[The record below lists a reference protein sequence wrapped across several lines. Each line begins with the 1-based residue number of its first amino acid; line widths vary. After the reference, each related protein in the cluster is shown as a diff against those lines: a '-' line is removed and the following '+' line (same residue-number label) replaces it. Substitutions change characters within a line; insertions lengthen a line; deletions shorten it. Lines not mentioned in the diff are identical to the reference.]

1 MKNVLYVALVCT
13 LFCLTGPAL
22 MADGVTASGTLTVDA
37 TIDPSISLIFNSNT
51 SGVTLTSTD
60 GTNAAALSFG
70 HIKAFGY
77 TPATGVQQ
85 SVSAG
90 TSFTVS
96 TPVDVTVAKAN
107 SSSED
112 YSLAAS
118 LGTADSTN
126 TWAINSATIMNT
138 SGPVASAVPYGRA
151 AYTVKLTVPFSNTG
165 TSVSNTINFVATA
178 D

>member
-1 MKNVLYVALVCT
+1 M
-13 LFCLTGPAL
+13 GPAL
-22 MADGVTASGTLTVDA
+22 LAASPTASGTLTVNA

-51 SGVTLTSTD
+51 SGVVLTSTD
-60 GTNAAALSFG
+60 GTNAASLAFG

-77 TPATGVQQ
+77 TPATGVTQ

-96 TPVDVTVAKAN
+96 TPVDVTVAVAN
-107 SSSED
+107 SASTD

-118 LGTADSTN
+118 LGTADSVN
-126 TWAINSATIMNT
+126 TWAINATTITST
-138 SGPVASAVPYGRA
+138 SGPVAATVGYGKVS
-151 AYTVKLTVPFSNTG
+151 YTIALTVPFSNIT
-165 TSVSNTINFVATA
+165 TSVSNTILFLATA